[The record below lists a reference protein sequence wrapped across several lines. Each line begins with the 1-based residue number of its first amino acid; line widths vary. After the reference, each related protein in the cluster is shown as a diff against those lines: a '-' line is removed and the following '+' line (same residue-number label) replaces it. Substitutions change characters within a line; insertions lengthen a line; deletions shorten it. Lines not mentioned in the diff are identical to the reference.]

1 MFIRNKIRCIDKD
14 LSMRAVEKEDSTAA
28 GYTRPGHTERLQSA
42 RGGLSQMANMQKPS
56 IVLSV
61 NTFLSKDPSQP
72 FPVIENHHSGAMTP
86 NYIYNNMIHGR
97 VLEED

>member
-1 MFIRNKIRCIDKD
+1 
-14 LSMRAVEKEDSTAA
+14 
-28 GYTRPGHTERLQSA
+28 
-42 RGGLSQMANMQKPS
+42 MANMQKPS